1 VKIVKKITKI
11 SKKDYGL
18 ELNLDLYGCDPKV
31 IRSEKKLREYVDKLC
46 REIDMKKYGRAL
58 VPHFGHGDPKTAGYS
73 LMQFIETSSIIGH
86 FSELYNSAYL
96 DIFSCKYFDPD
107 KAAEF
112 SQKFFRAKKIRK
124 RVIVRK

>member
-1 VKIVKKITKI
+1 M
-11 SKKDYGL
+11 
-18 ELNLDLYGCDPKV
+18 ELNLDIYGCDAKM
-31 IRSEKKLREYVDKLC
+31 IRSAKKLREYVDKLC

-58 VPHFGHGDPKTAGYS
+58 VPHFGHGNPKTAGYS

-86 FSELYNSAYL
+86 FSEFNNSAYL

-112 SQKFFRAKKIRK
+112 SKKFFKAKKMVKRAIIRK
-124 RVIVRK
+124 